1 MTLIQNLRTMAMLF
15 TKPPLP
21 NYVRGTLFFE
31 LENYMNKNI
40 GYHILVVEYKTQFNW
55 FYNRIMFIIKTKI

>member
-1 MTLIQNLRTMAMLF
+1 MIMNKFMTFIQYLKTMAMLF

-21 NYVRGTLFFE
+21 NYIRETLFFE

-40 GYHILVVEYKTQFNW
+40 GYHILVVD
-55 FYNRIMFIIKTKI
+55 